1 MKRVVSFTF
10 ALFFLAAGLVTAGE
24 ITPYLYDRLEMMSE
38 MDYVTAIV
46 MMKDRVDISTLS
58 KDLNDMRATR
68 AHRHESV
75 VLALQWKAEETQVDL
90 VDYLE
95 SKVAGGDVSEY
106 KTFWIANL
114 VMVEA
119 KKSVIEKIAERS
131 DVGEIYYNYE
141 IEGIKPIAVGGAPE
155 DVIASIEE
163 GLERINAPEAWARG
177 FTGEG
182 RIVSHLDTGVDGNH
196 PALAARWRGLH
207 EPPNECWFDPVTF
220 TTFPQDFST
229 HGTHTMG
236 TICGYDV
243 ARDDH
248 IGVAYEAEWISAAV
262 IDRVSI
268 PVTMADAIE
277 AWEWTADPD
286 GDPTTVDD
294 VPDVSSNSWRISPI
308 FHSGYLEGACDQYFW
323 DALDGCEAA
332 GVVVVQAAGNEG
344 NSPPNSIGNPSNR
357 AVDPYKSFSVGAID
371 GSNYGNDPV
380 AGFSSRGPVPSECGP
395 YTTKPEVTAPGDWVR
410 SSLPGGG
417 YGYMSGTSMS
427 TPHVAGAV
435 AILRQADPNAS
446 SEQVKFALMSTAQDL
461 GPTGEDNTY
470 GWGLIDLNAALDV
483 ILASGCSWEIS
494 CSPNNPPIII
504 PEEGGSFSFDASITN
519 VCDFSRITDIWS
531 MVRLPSGNLF
541 GPVILYNNRSF
552 RADQIR
558 SVTGMTHEVPAR
570 APAGTYQYILYH
582 GDYPSAPQDSC
593 FFSFEK
599 VGAGRVANY
608 EAKRQSPGYSIDN
621 DFLGI
626 TGWTDNEF
634 IAAMEE

>member
-1 MKRVVSFTF
+1 
-10 ALFFLAAGLVTAGE
+10 
-24 ITPYLYDRLEMMSE
+24 MMSE
-38 MDYVTAIV
+38 TDYISAIV
-46 MMKDRVDISTLS
+46 MMKEHVDIPS
-58 KDLNDMRATR
+58 LNRELDGMRATR

-75 VLALQWKAEETQVDL
+75 VRTLQEKAGETQRGL
-90 VDYLE
+90 VRFLD
-95 SKVAGGDVSEY
+95 SKIAGGEVFEY

-119 KKSVIEKIAERS
+119 RKSVIEKIAERP
-131 DVGEIYYNYE
+131 DVGDIYYNYE
-141 IEGIKPIAVGGAPE
+141 IEGIDPVAMGDAPE

-196 PALAARWRGLH
+196 PALAARWRGLR
-207 EPPNECWFDPVTF
+207 EPPEECWFDPVTF
-220 TTFPQDFST
+220 TNFPQDFST

-236 TICGYDV
+236 TICGYEV
-243 ARDDH
+243 ATDDH
-248 IGVAYEAEWISAAV
+248 IGVAYKAEWISAAV

-308 FHSGYLEGACDQYFW
+308 FHGGYLEGACDQYFW

-344 NSPPNSIGNPSNR
+344 NSPPNSVGNPSNR
-357 AVDPYKSFSVGAID
+357 AVDPFKSFSVGAID

-380 AGFSSRGPVPSECGP
+380 AGFSSRGPVPEECGP

-410 SSLPGGG
+410 SSMPGGG

-446 SEQVKFALMSTAQDL
+446 SEQIKFALMSTAQDL

-483 ILASGCSWEIS
+483 ILASGCTWEMD

-504 PEEGGSFSFDASITN
+504 PEEGGSFSFDGSITN
-519 VCDFSRITDIWS
+519 VCDFTRLTDIWS
-531 MVRLPSGNLF
+531 MVRLPSGDLF
-541 GPVILYNNRSF
+541 GPVIWYNNLSF
-552 RADQIR
+552 GENQIR

-570 APAGTYQYILYH
+570 APAGTYQYIVYY
-582 GDYPSAPQDSC
+582 GDYPSAPEDSC

-599 VGAGRVANY
+599 EGVGHESLKGEKIPSFGDWSDN
-608 EAKRQSPGYSIDN
+608 GFFHLTGWIDN
-621 DFLGI
+621 E
-626 TGWTDNEF
+626 W
-634 IAAMEE
+634 AAKVQ